1 MLELLTEHKSGKN
14 LDDAIE
20 SVYGTDRLRLENDW
34 RSYIGASKYEPDR
47 SENQLPTPIP
57 RPAVGLFSLTPQSG
71 SISVKSTENYDPD
84 NLAVATAEEESVNR
98 NTGKNESPNSSGCNR
113 YDNENKTTD
122 YSMVFLLIAPL
133 LIWSRRKG
141 ADD

>member
-1 MLELLTEHKSGKN
+1 MIQNEKKWL
-14 LDDAIE
+14 
-20 SVYGTDRLRLENDW
+20 
-34 RSYIGASKYEPDR
+34 
-47 SENQLPTPIP
+47 
-57 RPAVGLFSLTPQSG
+57 AVAVST
-71 SISVKSTENYDPD
+71 SIFSVKSTENYDPD

>member
-1 MLELLTEHKSGKN
+1 M
-14 LDDAIE
+14 
-20 SVYGTDRLRLENDW
+20 GTL
-34 RSYIGASKYEPDR
+34 IGR
-47 SENQLPTPIP
+47 RQ
-57 RPAVGLFSLTPQSG
+57 
-71 SISVKSTENYDPD
+71 STENYDPD
-84 NLAVATAEEESVNR
+84 NLAVSTAEEESVNR